1 MFGGFDAH
9 VAGEQHGFEFFVQA
23 FVDFAAAE
31 YAGQRFGHFVARF
44 AQALFQAGRPAACF
58 CGLFFGSLF
67 FCRPVFNGWCFFC
80 RRFLFRLLFCMP
92 HFGWLFLGG
101 LCFRR
106 LFFFFCGFLFGR
118 FFRRFVFIFGMEA
131 V

>member
-9 VAGEQHGFEFFVQA
+9 IAGEQHGFEFFVQV

-44 AQALFQAGRPAACF
+44 AQALFQSGRPAACF
-58 CGLFFGSLF
+58 GGLFF
-67 FCRPVFNGWCFFC
+67 NGLCFFC
-80 RRFLFRLLFCMP
+80 RRFLCRLLFCMP

-106 LFFFFCGFLFGR
+106 LFFFFYGFLFCR
-118 FFRRFVFIFGMEA
+118 FFRRFGFIFGMKA